1 MADPADR
8 RHRYPFTN
16 CTACGPRFTIALGA
30 PYDRPATT
38 MAAFRMCPACAREYG
53 DPLDRRFH
61 AQPNACP
68 ACGPRVEARDP
79 SGAPIACADPVAH
92 VAAALASGAVAAVK
106 GIGGYHLACDATS
119 PAAVR
124 LLRARKRREEKPLA
138 VMVADL
144 EAAGRLADLA
154 PEEAALLA
162 SPERPIVLCRRL
174 PDAPLAPELAP
185 GSPLIGL
192 LLAYA
197 PLHHLLLAAA
207 GRPLVMTS
215 ANLSDEPIAFED
227 QEALARLSAVADV
240 FLVHDRPIASRCDD
254 SVARVVAG
262 RPLVMRRARGY
273 VPRPVRVAPGFARP
287 VLAVGAQL
295 KNACCLARGDEAT
308 LGPHVG
314 DLDGLEAYA
323 AFEQA
328 VARLEA
334 FLALRPEL
342 LACDLHPLYLST
354 RYARERAAQL
364 GVPVIA
370 VQHHHA
376 HAAAAM
382 AEHGLE
388 GPALALCWDGTG
400 LGTDGAAWGGELLLV
415 ERGRFERLA
424 TLRPVPLAG
433 GDQAIRH
440 PWRIALA
447 ALLDA
452 FGEEAP
458 LERLPLL
465 AAVDPGELAVVR
477 RMLAT
482 GLNAPLAHGVGR
494 AFDAAGALALGRAS
508 ARFEGQVALALDAAA
523 GDASGAAPYPFDV
536 TPGTVEQL
544 DLRPLWRA
552 LTADVLEGTAPA
564 EISARFHAAL
574 AAGGAALV
582 RRAARRTGGAA
593 GGAHRRLLP
602 ERPADRGDP
611 GGALGRVRGIPAR
624 PGAPRRRRDRA
635 RTGGRRRRPGPGL
648 TAGRGEARHV
658 SRGSRQGGRHRR
670 ARRHG
675 GLLRRQEAPPP
686 RHRRRAGLGGRLRAE
701 PRGLRHPA
709 HPARGGRGD
718 PGALRPDPRRHRRE
732 GRPDGRRRAG
742 RARRGEG
749 RAGGPLTMAGEDLF
763 HQLKFRDP
771 VRARALAE
779 ALGRNVEAVGREVKV
794 MHVCGSHEQAIARF
808 GLRAVLP
815 PGLELIMGP
824 GCPVCVTDGPEVD
837 EAVALASQGVRV
849 CTYGDMLRLPGTAR
863 SLADAQADG
872 ARVEVVYSVAQ
883 AVELAA
889 RHPGDEVVFFASGF
903 ETTAVATAAVA
914 LAVAAA
920 RTSRSCRCTSTCRR
934 RWRSWPPR
942 SGRAS
947 RGTSRPATPPSSP
960 AGRSS
965 SPSRGRPARRWWW
978 PGSSR
983 STSWPRW

>member
-1 MADPADR
+1 MSEAANDRGRAAATEGRRVSVTGTVQGVGFRPFVYRLAHALGLTGRVRNDAAGVTIEAFGTAAALDAFQARLRAERPPAAVIATLDAEPIAAEPAPSFEIVASGGAAERRVAIPPDLAICPDCLREVADPADR

-79 SGAPIACADPVAH
+79 AGAPIACADPVAH

-174 PDAPLAPELAP
+174 LDAPLAPELAP

-227 QEALARLSAVADV
+227 QDALARLSAVADV

-295 KNACCLARGDEAT
+295 KNACCLARGDEAI

-433 GDQAIRH
+433 GDQAIRQ

-465 AAVDPGELAVVR
+465 AAVGPGELAVVR

-552 LTADVLEGTAPA
+552 LTADVLAGVTPA

-582 RRAARRTGGAA
+582 RRAARRAGRLPVVLTGGCFQNARLTEGILGELSDGFA
-593 GGAHRRLLP
+593 VYQHGQVPPGDGGI
-602 ERPADRGDP
+602 
-611 GGALGRVRGIPAR
+611 ALGQAVVA
-624 PGAPRRRRDRA
+624 D
-635 RTGGRRRRPGPGL
+635 
-648 TAGRGEARHV
+648 
-658 SRGSRQGGRHRR
+658 
-670 ARRHG
+670 
-675 GLLRRQEAPPP
+675 
-686 RHRRRAGLGGRLRAE
+686 
-701 PRGLRHPA
+701 
-709 HPARGGRGD
+709 
-718 PGALRPDPRRHRRE
+718 AL
-732 GRPDGRRRAG
+732 
-742 RARRGEG
+742 
-749 RAGGPLTMAGEDLF
+749 
-763 HQLKFRDP
+763 
-771 VRARALAE
+771 ARA
-779 ALGRNVEAVGREVKV
+779 
-794 MHVCGSHEQAIARF
+794 
-808 GLRAVLP
+808 
-815 PGLELIMGP
+815 
-824 GCPVCVTDGPEVD
+824 
-837 EAVALASQGVRV
+837 
-849 CTYGDMLRLPGTAR
+849 
-863 SLADAQADG
+863 
-872 ARVEVVYSVAQ
+872 
-883 AVELAA
+883 
-889 RHPGDEVVFFASGF
+889 
-903 ETTAVATAAVA
+903 
-914 LAVAAA
+914 
-920 RTSRSCRCTSTCRR
+920 
-934 RWRSWPPR
+934 
-942 SGRAS
+942 
-947 RGTSRPATPPSSP
+947 
-960 AGRSS
+960 
-965 SPSRGRPARRWWW
+965 
-978 PGSSR
+978 
-983 STSWPRW
+983 